1 MTSHHQHASATG
13 PRARTSTARLGAA
26 VALALAAVLG
36 LASAGSVPSAAA
48 DESLFELR
56 ELQTALSA
64 SQAQAAQLR
73 RQLAEQ
79 EQRNTRLSEAL
90 ATANAEASQFRDSYR
105 RLRLQMEALGIA
117 VLDENDA
124 GLQQRL
130 LKALGDLRLA
140 ESEKD
145 ALVQALFGLSEAVI
159 RFAGGTISADD
170 QATEELGR
178 QLQATEAVLAAGMLS
193 AGNAGGGLHHAQVV
207 SLKEDLGLVVLNV
220 GSRHG
225 VRAGM
230 PFRLYRRDKPIGTA
244 MIVDVRDYI
253 SGAVYRD
260 AVDADE
266 QVRVGDRAEVDT
278 QSF

>member
-1 MTSHHQHASATG
+1 
-13 PRARTSTARLGAA
+13 
-26 VALALAAVLG
+26 
-36 LASAGSVPSAAA
+36 
-48 DESLFELR
+48 
-56 ELQTALSA
+56 
-64 SQAQAAQLR
+64 
-73 RQLAEQ
+73 
-79 EQRNTRLSEAL
+79 
-90 ATANAEASQFRDSYR
+90 
-105 RLRLQMEALGIA
+105 MEALGIA
-117 VLDENDA
+117 VLDENDS

-130 LKALGDLRLA
+130 LKALGDLRLI

-145 ALVQALFGLSEAVI
+145 ALAQALFGLSEAVI
-159 RFAGGTISADD
+159 RFASGTISTDE
-170 QATEELGR
+170 QATAELSR
-178 QLQATEAVLAAGMLS
+178 QLQSAEAVLAAGMLA

-244 MIVDVRDYI
+244 LIVDVRDYI

-278 QSF
+278 QPF